1 MKPNGDTMMNGEL
14 QSLMRDVGRA
24 VEGAAQRQN
33 ILPRVQA
40 GLAARQLRPARSA
53 AVRWSFALGGLAAC
67 AAAAL
72 IVLRPRPISY
82 AVAGANGEIGAALVA
97 PAASPLDVRF
107 SDGSAVT
114 IPPRAAAH
122 VDALDRDG
130 ATVAIEAGTLEV
142 SVIHRAHTRWQVRAG
157 DYRIQVTGTRFAAGW
172 DRASHALTVTMH
184 EGSVLVTG
192 PGLEEPVRVVT
203 GQRLRASASGAD
215 LGLEN
220 EPAAAAAPP
229 VDRAPA
235 VAGPE
240 VAPPPTLAP
249 PSAEIAPPAERGPAP
264 HARRVEP
271 VAAHAAPP
279 PSGADWRAE
288 AARAQYR
295 EALAAAVLEG
305 WRAECSRLGADDLV
319 LLGDVA
325 RLAGDLDRAE
335 EAYRSARRRFPES
348 DRPTFALGLI
358 AFEGRHNYK
367 QAGDLFA
374 SYLRSF
380 PRGPL
385 AREAAGRL
393 IESRLKAGDDAQ
405 ARQAAATY
413 LHDFPGG
420 PHAALAKRTVG
431 P

>member
-1 MKPNGDTMMNGEL
+1 MNAEL
-14 QSLMRDVGRA
+14 ETLMRDVGRV
-24 VEGAAQRQN
+24 VENEARRQN
-33 ILPRVQA
+33 ILPQVQA
-40 GLAARQLRPARSA
+40 ALAGRQIRRVRPA

-67 AAAAL
+67 AAA
-72 IVLRPRPISY
+72 VLVFLRTQPISY
-82 AVAGANGEIGAALVA
+82 AVAGAGEAQTAQLGAPLVA

-122 VDALDRDG
+122 VDALDHDG
-130 ATVAIEAGTLEV
+130 ATVAIEEGTLEV

-157 DYRIQVTGTRFAAGW
+157 DYSIHVTGTRFSAGW

-192 PGLEEPVRVVT
+192 PGLKEPVRVVT

-220 EPAAAAAPP
+220 EPAAAATPP
-229 VDRAPA
+229 VPPA
-235 VAGPE
+235 SAGPE

-249 PSAEIAPPAERGPAP
+249 PSTEIAPPTERAPAS
-264 HARRVEP
+264 HARRAEP

-335 EAYRSARRRFPES
+335 EAYRSARRRFPEA

-405 ARQAAATY
+405 ARQAAASY